1 MKIML
6 SYGGG
11 GRKTQEL
18 IKKIFLKHLDNEFLH
33 PLDDGAI
40 IDKLVFSTDS
50 YVVQPIIF
58 PGGDIGKLAVS
69 GTINDISVMGAK
81 PMYLSLGLIIEEG
94 LEKDILEKIVK
105 SISETA
111 EEAGVKIITGDT
123 KVVEEGKGDSIYIN
137 TSGIGNLLVHP
148 PPSVDRIE
156 VGDKII
162 INGEIGMHGIAV
174 LVARKQL
181 GIKAEVKTDCAPL
194 SSLISS
200 VISPS
205 IKFMRDPTRGGLAA
219 SFNEVVE
226 GKDWGIELYEDKIP
240 ISDEVKGV
248 CELLGYDP
256 LNVANEGKV
265 ISIVERSAASDI
277 LKKMRKH
284 PSGKNSEIIGEI
296 TDRYPKRVIL
306 HSNFGT
312 KRIVEMP
319 TGTLLPRIC

>member
-18 IKKIFLKHLDNEFLH
+18 IKNIFLKHLDNELLH
-33 PLDDGAI
+33 PLDDGAVV
-40 IDKLVFSTDS
+40 DDFVFSTDS

-69 GTINDISVMGAK
+69 GTINDIAVMGAK
-81 PMYLSLGLIIEEG
+81 PLYLSLGLIIEEG
-94 LEKDILEKIVK
+94 LEVETLEKIVK
-105 SISETA
+105 SISKTA
-111 EEAGVKIITGDT
+111 KKTGVKIVTGDT
-123 KVVEEGKGDSIYIN
+123 KVVEEGKGDSIYVN
-137 TSGIGNLLVHP
+137 TSGIGKLLLNP
-148 PPSVDRIE
+148 PPSVERIE
-156 VGDKII
+156 VGDKVI

-174 LVARKQL
+174 LIARKKL
-181 GIKAEVKTDCAPL
+181 GIKSKVESDCSPL

-219 SFNEVVE
+219 SLNEIVG
-226 GKDWGIELYEDKIP
+226 GKDWGIELDEDRIP
-240 ISDEVKGV
+240 ISDEVRGV
-248 CELLGYDP
+248 CELLGYEV
-256 LNVANEGKV
+256 LNIANEGKV
-265 ISIVERSAASDI
+265 IFIVKGNAAEGI
-277 LKKMRKH
+277 LKKLRKH
-284 PSGKNSEIIGEI
+284 PSGKNSEVIGEV
-296 TDRYPKRVIL
+296 TNAYPGKVVL

-319 TGTLLPRIC
+319 VGTLLPRIC